1 MRTHAGVWIDHRSA
15 IVVILADGKSST
27 ATIASQTEKPSRT
40 SGGSHQR
47 EPWAH
52 QSVVAEDHRDREYR
66 HALTRFYEA
75 VGKAIARADDLYL
88 VGSGEARK
96 ELLHYLEEHD
106 RFTGRVRESKPA
118 QEMTEAE
125 MVAETRRFYHLP
137 MQEAS

>member
-1 MRTHAGVWIDHRSA
+1 LD
-15 IVVILADGKSST
+15 
-27 ATIASQTEKPSRT
+27 
-40 SGGSHQR
+40 
-47 EPWAH
+47 
-52 QSVVAEDHRDREYR
+52 YR

-88 VGSGEARK
+88 IGSGEARK
-96 ELLHYLEEHD
+96 ELLHYLKEHD